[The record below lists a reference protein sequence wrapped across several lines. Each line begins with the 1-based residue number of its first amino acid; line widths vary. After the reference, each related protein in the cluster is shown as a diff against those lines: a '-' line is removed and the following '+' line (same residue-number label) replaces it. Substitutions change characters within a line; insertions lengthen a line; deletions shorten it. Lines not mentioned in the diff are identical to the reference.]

1 MKNYNSID
9 LTKFILSIFV
19 ITIHCYIVPTIQQP
33 LLRDIC
39 MMIQYTAVPLF
50 FCFTG
55 YFLFRRVLLAPEG
68 AKKNIKRAWLRFG
81 KLYLIWFIIYS
92 VIIDGQGGGGG
103 GVCVWGGVNI
113 LHNLFCRGYNHL
125 WYLWS
130 GLYCIPIIYLL
141 LKIKIKPT
149 AIFIIGIIAYIFF
162 RVYSHYGSVDNPQGI
177 CRLFAYIWEHHLFNV
192 FGICNG
198 LCYLSMGLLFAQ
210 KGTTKNKRWLFT
222 LFILGILLSIPDR
235 NRTLGIGMILIT
247 YVACNLILNWNLKM
261 NKNIAMQFREASTF
275 IYVVHEATIALTSK
289 WLSVNQL
296 NGWIAC
302 VLFTVFSAFL
312 FIKLKEQ
319 KGFSW
324 LKQLI

>member
-1 MKNYNSID
+1 MVEIREIIPYLVYHLQCNN
-9 LTKFILSIFV
+9 
-19 ITIHCYIVPTIQQP
+19 
-33 LLRDIC
+33 
-39 MMIQYTAVPLF
+39 
-50 FCFTG
+50 
-55 YFLFRRVLLAPEG
+55 RRAG
-68 AKKNIKRAWLRFG
+68 W
-81 KLYLIWFIIYS
+81 WWWWC
-92 VIIDGQGGGGG
+92 
-103 GVCVWGGVNI
+103 VCVGGGVNI

-210 KGTTKNKRWLFT
+210 KGTTKNKRWLFI

-275 IYVVHEATIALTSK
+275 IYVVHGATIALTSK

>member
-92 VIIDGQGGGGG
+92 VIIDGQGGGVCGG
-103 GVCVWGGVNI
+103 GEVNI

-247 YVACNLILNWNLKM
+247 YVACNLILNWNLKT

-275 IYVVHEATIALTSK
+275 IYVVHGATIALTSK

>member
-1 MKNYNSID
+1 MVKIREIIPYLVYHLQCNN
-9 LTKFILSIFV
+9 
-19 ITIHCYIVPTIQQP
+19 
-33 LLRDIC
+33 
-39 MMIQYTAVPLF
+39 
-50 FCFTG
+50 
-55 YFLFRRVLLAPEG
+55 RRAG
-68 AKKNIKRAWLRFG
+68 W
-81 KLYLIWFIIYS
+81 WWC
-92 VIIDGQGGGGG
+92 
-103 GVCVWGGVNI
+103 VCVGGGGVNI

-275 IYVVHEATIALTSK
+275 IYVVHGATIALTSK

>member
-103 GVCVWGGVNI
+103 GVCVCVCVGGGGGGEIFYTNFFVGDI
-113 LHNLFCRGYNHL
+113 T
-125 WYLWS
+125 
-130 GLYCIPIIYLL
+130 IY
-141 LKIKIKPT
+141 
-149 AIFIIGIIAYIFF
+149 
-162 RVYSHYGSVDNPQGI
+162 GI
-177 CRLFAYIWEHHLFNV
+177 CGVVCIVFRLY
-192 FGICNG
+192 
-198 LCYLSMGLLFAQ
+198 
-210 KGTTKNKRWLFT
+210 
-222 LFILGILLSIPDR
+222 
-235 NRTLGIGMILIT
+235 
-247 YVACNLILNWNLKM
+247 
-261 NKNIAMQFREASTF
+261 TF
-275 IYVVHEATIALTSK
+275 YSK
-289 WLSVNQL
+289 
-296 NGWIAC
+296 
-302 VLFTVFSAFL
+302 
-312 FIKLKEQ
+312 
-319 KGFSW
+319 
-324 LKQLI
+324 

>member
-92 VIIDGQGGGGG
+92 VIIDGQGGGG
-103 GVCVWGGVNI
+103 VWGGEVNI

-275 IYVVHEATIALTSK
+275 IYVVHGATIALTSK

>member
-19 ITIHCYIVPTIQQP
+19 ITIHCYIVSTIQQP

-55 YFLFRRVLLAPEG
+55 FFLFRRVLLAPEG
-68 AKKNIKRAWLRFG
+68 AKKNIKIAWLRFG

-92 VIIDGQGGGGG
+92 VIIDWVQ
-103 GVCVWGGVNI
+103 VNI

-198 LCYLSMGLLFAQ
+198 LCYLSMGLLFAP

-275 IYVVHEATIALTSK
+275 IYVVHGATIALTSK

>member
-92 VIIDGQGGGGG
+92 VIIDGQGGGG
-103 GVCVWGGVNI
+103 VWGGGVVNI

-275 IYVVHEATIALTSK
+275 IYVVHGATIALTSK

>member
-1 MKNYNSID
+1 MVEIREIIPYLVYHLQCNN
-9 LTKFILSIFV
+9 
-19 ITIHCYIVPTIQQP
+19 
-33 LLRDIC
+33 
-39 MMIQYTAVPLF
+39 
-50 FCFTG
+50 
-55 YFLFRRVLLAPEG
+55 RRAG
-68 AKKNIKRAWLRFG
+68 W
-81 KLYLIWFIIYS
+81 WW
-92 VIIDGQGGGGG
+92 
-103 GVCVWGGVNI
+103 CVWGGGEVNI

-275 IYVVHEATIALTSK
+275 IYVVHGATIALTSK

-319 KGFSW
+319 KGFLW

>member
-103 GVCVWGGVNI
+103 GVWGGGGK
-113 LHNLFCRGYNHL
+113 FFKKFMR
-125 WYLWS
+125 
-130 GLYCIPIIYLL
+130 PIFYTIYFVGD
-141 LKIKIKPT
+141 ITI
-149 AIFIIGIIAYIFF
+149 Y
-162 RVYSHYGSVDNPQGI
+162 GI
-177 CRLFAYIWEHHLFNV
+177 CGVVCIVFRLY
-192 FGICNG
+192 
-198 LCYLSMGLLFAQ
+198 
-210 KGTTKNKRWLFT
+210 
-222 LFILGILLSIPDR
+222 
-235 NRTLGIGMILIT
+235 
-247 YVACNLILNWNLKM
+247 
-261 NKNIAMQFREASTF
+261 TF
-275 IYVVHEATIALTSK
+275 YSK
-289 WLSVNQL
+289 
-296 NGWIAC
+296 
-302 VLFTVFSAFL
+302 
-312 FIKLKEQ
+312 
-319 KGFSW
+319 
-324 LKQLI
+324 

>member
-92 VIIDGQGGGGG
+92 VIID
-103 GVCVWGGVNI
+103 GVNI

-275 IYVVHEATIALTSK
+275 IYVVHGATIALTSK

>member
-92 VIIDGQGGGGG
+92 VIIDGQGGGGVCG
-103 GVCVWGGVNI
+103 GGEVNI

-177 CRLFAYIWEHHLFNV
+177 CRLFAYIWELHLFNV

-275 IYVVHEATIALTSK
+275 IYVVHGATIALTSK